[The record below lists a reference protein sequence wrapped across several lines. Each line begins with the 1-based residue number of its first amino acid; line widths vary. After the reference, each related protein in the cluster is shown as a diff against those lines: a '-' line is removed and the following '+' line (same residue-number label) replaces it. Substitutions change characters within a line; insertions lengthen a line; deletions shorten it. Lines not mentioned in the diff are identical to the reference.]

1 MNPEDS
7 VTHWIRAL
15 KEGDREAARRIWERY
30 VRGLVSLA
38 HDRLRNASRGA
49 ADEED
54 VALDAFASFHRGLQ
68 AGHFPRLDDRHDL
81 WRVLVTITVRKAI
94 DLRAAEGRARRGGP
108 RRRNFSELA
117 PAEMTAVIAGEPTPE
132 LAAQFADEVR
142 RLMEELDDPNLRS
155 VATWKLEGYN
165 NAEVAAR
172 LGCSVPTVER
182 KLRRI
187 RVIWE
192 DS

>member
-1 MNPEDS
+1 MNPGDS
-7 VTHWIRAL
+7 VTHWIRSL
-15 KEGDREAARRIWERY
+15 KEGDREAARRLWERY
-30 VRGLVSLA
+30 CHRLVSLGA
-38 HDRLRNASRGA
+38 RSAPRREAVA

-54 VALDAFASFHRGLQ
+54 VALDAFDSFHRGVQ
-68 AGHFPRLDDRHDL
+68 AGRFPRLDDRHDL
-81 WRVLVTITVRKAI
+81 WRILVTITVRKAI

-108 RRRNFSELA
+108 RRRNFSELT
-117 PAEMTAVIAGEPTPE
+117 PEEMTSICAGEPGPE

-142 RLMEELDDPNLRS
+142 RLMEELDDPILRS
-155 VATWKLEGYN
+155 VAAWKLEGYN
-165 NAEVAAR
+165 NADVATR

>member
-1 MNPEDS
+1 MNPGDS

-15 KEGDREAARRIWERY
+15 KEGDREAARLLWERY
-30 VRGLVSLA
+30 CQRLVSLA
-38 HDRLRNASRGA
+38 HDRLRDVRRGA

-54 VALDAFASFHRGLQ
+54 VALDAFDSFHRGVQ
-68 AGHFPRLDDRHDL
+68 AGRFPRLDDRHDL
-81 WRVLVTITVRKAI
+81 WRVLVAIAVRKAI
-94 DLRAAEGRARRGGP
+94 DLRVAEGRARRGGP
-108 RRRNFSELA
+108 RRRNFSELT
-117 PAEMTAVIAGEPTPE
+117 PEEMTSIFAGEPGPE
-132 LAAQFADEVR
+132 LAAQFADEIR
-142 RLMEELDDPNLRS
+142 RLMAELDDPSLRS
-155 VATWKLEGYN
+155 VAAWKLEGYN
-165 NAEVAAR
+165 NAEVATR